1 MSAFKVGDSGFIA
14 GNGPYGGQW
23 SVIIE
28 KIDSSG
34 LATLRFDG
42 IVVPDSAKHGVHNP
56 QGSESNVLQP
66 YCLKEVTPRQPLP
79 DDDQKRKDWL
89 DTCATYAAEQ
99 KALLQKQQ
107 KAHRQMYSHVTVGS
121 KASYKTIKGWG
132 PQEYEATIGVTV
144 TKVVDDGMWGHVE
157 AVDSSGSQTKLGFGQ
172 LII

>member
-1 MSAFKVGDSGFIA
+1 MSAFKVGDSGFIT

-23 SVIIE
+23 SVIIK

-56 QGSESNVLQP
+56 QGSQSNTLYP
-66 YCLKEVTPRQPLP
+66 YCLTEVKYRQPLP

-89 DTCATYAAEQ
+89 DTCASYAVNQEVELAKQQ
-99 KALLQKQQ
+99 KALLQQ
-107 KAHRQMYSHVTVGS
+107 YSHVTVGT
-121 KASYKTIKGWG
+121 KASYKTIMGWG

-144 TKVVDDGMWGHVE
+144 TKVVDDPIWAHVE
-157 AVDSSGSQTKLGFGQ
+157 VIDSAGHNTVLSFGQ
-172 LII
+172 LIL